1 MFCANALAQLPCI
14 VLVPLDAT
22 YQSTFAGGLTA
33 PKGGSGSSPGG
44 PVNDPAA
51 PAVPFAHGAYAP
63 NQYAAGSH
71 SVYRQAP
78 GSATSWNAPA
88 VSGPSQAVSRLPP
101 AATGVGA
108 FPQQQS
114 YVGGQLENY
123 MANVE
128 HGDSRRQT
136 EEMSSL
142 LPPPPLPPVQPPT
155 EEYQGGTL
163 NTHFSVFEHGDNA
176 METQEQGQPRYRP
189 YFGAGR
195 DAVAVGAVAVAPG
208 PLAPGPVAPVLPS
221 GRFFYPPGPTGVDPR
236 TYYLF
241 ITGQLP
247 RGTFSHTSL
256 SHEAGGNHYREAQY
270 DTFGYPTGPQPRLT
284 ETQEVSSDARLQQQQ
299 PWDGAKG
306 Y

>member
-1 MFCANALAQLPCI
+1 MPLTQNVLHQRRCSTALHCAI
-14 VLVPLDAT
+14 PLDAT
-22 YQSTFAGGLTA
+22 YQSNFAGGLTA

-44 PVNDPAA
+44 PVNDAAA
-51 PAVPFAHGAYAP
+51 PAVPFTYGAYAP
-63 NQYAAGSH
+63 NQFAAAGSQG
-71 SVYRQAP
+71 VYRQAP
-78 GSATSWNAPA
+78 GSATSWNAAA
-88 VSGPSQAVSRLPP
+88 VSGPSQAASRLPP

-123 MANVE
+123 MANIE

-142 LPPPPLPPVQPPT
+142 LPPPPPVQPPP

-163 NTHFSVFEHGDNA
+163 NRYSSVFEHGNNM
-176 METQEQGQPRYRP
+176 METQEQGQPPYRP

-195 DAVAVGAVAVAPG
+195 DAVAVGAVAV
-208 PLAPGPVAPVLPS
+208 APGPVAPVLPS

-284 ETQEVSSDARLQQQQ
+284 ETQEVSSDVRLQQ
-299 PWDGAKG
+299 PWDGTKG